1 MILSDKFRNE
11 LINLEEN
18 IYSLINN
25 KSVSQIQL
33 EGFLRNL
40 ERKRYNIL
48 TQIKL
53 YNNEVEYSTEKIKTI
68 NDEYKANFENNI
80 LKIYVPEPMPSYKN
94 LKTHAYKN
102 ILLNITEVTKQFAG
116 IFKDK
121 VFLYIKIYDNIK
133 GWDVDN
139 KYIKPIS
146 DALISSG
153 VIKDDNIDKM
163 FYSVSGG
170 FSKIPHTEIYVFEG
184 DCIQKYIEEYISIK
198 CPKN

>member
-1 MILSDKFRNE
+1 MILSDKFKNE
-11 LINLEEN
+11 LISLEEN
-18 IYSLINN
+18 IHSLVNN
-25 KSVSQIQL
+25 KSINQNQL

-53 YNNEVEYSTEKIKTI
+53 YNNTVQYNTEKIKSI
-68 NDEYKANFENNI
+68 NNEYKASFENNI

-94 LKTHAYKN
+94 LKTHTYKN
-102 ILLNITEVTKQFAG
+102 ILLNIKEVTKQFAEA
-116 IFKDK
+116 FKDK
-121 VFLYIKIYDNIK
+121 VFIYIKIYDNIR
-133 GWDVDN
+133 GWDIDN

-146 DALISSG
+146 DALIASG

-163 FYSVSGG
+163 FYSVRGE
-170 FSKIPHTEIYVFEG
+170 FSENPHTEIYVFEG
-184 DCIQKYIEEYISIK
+184 NYIQKYIEGYISIK